1 MQHAIDPYEIGNHK
15 PVTLILGPCVVES
28 EAIVYECAEKIK
40 LLSEKHGV
48 RCIFKAS
55 LDKANR
61 TSDHGFRGIGRDK
74 ALMILEQVKKQY
86 DLPVITDI
94 HDCEMV
100 QEVSQ
105 VVDFLQ
111 IPAFLCRQTDLI
123 RAACQTG
130 LPVNIKKGQFLAP
143 GDMQHV
149 LGKALNTGNQKI
161 MLCERG
167 TTFGY
172 HNLVVDFRGL
182 AIMQSMGY
190 PVVFDATHSVQFPGG
205 GQGQSSGQRQ
215 YAPVLARA
223 ALTVGIAAIFAETHP
238 SPEHALSD
246 GANSIRLSE
255 LSDHIREWVM
265 VDRMVKENF
274 AVHYETE
281 VSA

>member
-1 MQHAIDPYEIGNHK
+1 MQHVISPYDIGNHR
-15 PVTLILGPCVVES
+15 PLTLILGPCVVES
-28 EAIVYECAEKIK
+28 EAVVLECAETIKI
-40 LLSEKHGV
+40 LSEKHGV

-61 TSDHGFRGIGRDK
+61 TSDQGFRGIGRDK
-74 ALMILEQVKKQY
+74 ALSILQEVKKRY
-86 DLPVITDI
+86 DLPIITDI

-100 QEVSQ
+100 KEVAE

-123 RAACQTG
+123 RTACQTG

-149 LGKALNTGNQKI
+149 LRKALNTGNEKI

-190 PVVFDATHSVQFPGG
+190 PVVFDATHSVQLPGG
-205 GQGQSSGQRQ
+205 GEGKSSGQRQ
-215 YAPVLARA
+215 FAPVLARA

-238 SPEHALSD
+238 RPEEALSD

-255 LSDHIREWVM
+255 LSSFIAEWVM
-265 VDRMVKENF
+265 VDRMVKENLSMQ
-274 AVHYETE
+274 YETE
-281 VSA
+281 VNA

>member
-1 MQHAIDPYEIGNHK
+1 MQHVINPYDIGNHR
-15 PVTLILGPCVVES
+15 PLTLILGPCVVES
-28 EAIVYECAEKIK
+28 EAVVFECAETIK

-61 TSDHGFRGIGRDK
+61 TSDEGFRGIGRDK
-74 ALMILEQVKKQY
+74 ALTILQEVKKRY

-100 QEVSQ
+100 KDVAE

-123 RAACQTG
+123 RTACQTG

-149 LGKALNTGNQKI
+149 LRKALNTGNEKI

-190 PVVFDATHSVQFPGG
+190 PVVFDATHSVQLPGG
-205 GQGQSSGQRQ
+205 GAGQSSGQRQ
-215 YAPVLARA
+215 FAPVLARA

-238 SPEHALSD
+238 RPEEALSD

-255 LSDHIREWVM
+255 LSAFIAEWVA

-274 AVHYETE
+274 SMQYETE

>member
-1 MQHAIDPYEIGNHK
+1 MQHVINPYDIGNHR
-15 PVTLILGPCVVES
+15 PLTLILGPCVVES
-28 EAIVYECAEKIK
+28 EAVVFECAETIK

-61 TSDHGFRGIGRDK
+61 TSDQGFRGIGRDK
-74 ALMILEQVKKQY
+74 ALVILQEVKKRY

-100 QEVSQ
+100 KDVAE

-123 RAACQTG
+123 RTACQTG

-149 LGKALNTGNQKI
+149 LRKALNTGNEKI

-190 PVVFDATHSVQFPGG
+190 PVVFDATHSVQLPGG
-205 GQGQSSGQRQ
+205 GAGQSSGQRQ
-215 YAPVLARA
+215 FAPVLARA

-238 SPEHALSD
+238 RPEEALSD

-255 LSDHIREWVM
+255 LSAFIAEWVA

-274 AVHYETE
+274 SMQYETE